1 MDVQTKQAI
10 TRLAVAI
17 DSIAGMT
24 AGIAAYVATLEGSAF
39 VDRRKAVGLAQKMVP
54 EGLSGSSAASPAMA
68 AQAMIEQISSLAK
81 NLEALKSRLD
91 RPAQIVTE
99 REASPEK
106 VLRDGGLRALSRF
119 TKGG

>member
-1 MDVQTKQAI
+1 MDAQTKQAI
-10 TRLAVAI
+10 TRLAVAV

-54 EGLSGSSAASPAMA
+54 EGLSGSAAGSPAMA

-81 NLEALKSRLD
+81 NLEALRARLD

-99 REASPEK
+99 REPSPEQ

>member
-1 MDVQTKQAI
+1 MDAQTKQAI
-10 TRLAVAI
+10 TRLAVAV

-39 VDRRKAVGLAQKMVP
+39 VDRRKAVGLAHKMVP

-81 NLEALKSRLD
+81 NLEALRSRLD

-99 REASPEK
+99 REPSPEQ